1 LNLAS
6 RALIPFLVFFAGCTY
21 KSDYVTISKSL
32 KNKTDYQFLIKRYTK
47 YWDCMSRKDFVCAY
61 KYEMPYQRFLHDF
74 KWYKQFNA
82 GNSKNYKIIALS
94 VVPKGEF
101 ALVKSKFISAD
112 NKVTYVFYDKWYNVN
127 EKWFHKMKVSLLPF
141 GDNED

>member
-1 LNLAS
+1 
-6 RALIPFLVFFAGCTY
+6 
-21 KSDYVTISKSL
+21 
-32 KNKTDYQFLIKRYTK
+32 
-47 YWDCMSRKDFVCAY
+47 MSRKDFICAY

-74 KWYKQFNA
+74 KWYKQFNV
-82 GNSKNYKIIALS
+82 GNSKNYRVIALS
-94 VVPKGEF
+94 VVPKGDF

-112 NKVTYVFYDKWYNVN
+112 SKVTYVFYDKWYNVN